1 MFTKQPTYSEI
12 ENDLNVTRGLVS
24 QLEKKIDLLNIT
36 AERKA
41 LEIEIANNRIEA
53 EHIAEITKMN
63 HEKDLLLKKHDF
75 EIKHFKDDE
84 IAKLR
89 ATLAE
94 RDSKIGVL
102 ENQVKMLDTIV
113 DLNADIVDVKD
124 LIGSLI
130 KKLPEINLTS
140 LTVNGSNKS

>member
-1 MFTKQPTYSEI
+1 
-12 ENDLNVTRGLVS
+12 
-24 QLEKKIDLLNIT
+24 
-36 AERKA
+36 
-41 LEIEIANNRIEA
+41 
-53 EHIAEITKMN
+53 MN

>member
-53 EHIAEITKMN
+53 EHIAEIAKMN